1 MPYLEGVKFLNLLR
15 QKSYVHRRCRA
26 FALTLHDDRSRDL
39 VSIGFVGYL
48 FVQGNHGRVEY
59 DAREDLVRLPVWR
72 NVVAMMVGVSLTH

>member
-1 MPYLEGVKFLNLLR
+1 MPYLEGVSFLNLMR

-59 DAREDLVRLPVWR
+59 DAREDLVDVCRFGGMPSR
-72 NVVAMMVGVSLTH
+72 